1 VEMEDTARPEG
12 VFEEHGRPLLHPA
25 TPRPAAQSELEERM
39 EAIEGEL
46 EEIFLELVAQRQA
59 AAGLPQQPPTV
70 SAAKLCLE
78 IAPRGLARREGGQ
91 LYRQLQRAA
100 ELYVDRR
107 AAIPLGRVYCHWC
120 RSFFCEHSA
129 PPEPR
134 CVFGGYTPTGQ
145 PTWPEF
151 VSVLLERRH
160 PRVDSIFHGNPSLV
174 TLVQWGGELTKA
186 QLPVYGKR
194 SPVCRILGQIAMG
207 YIQFPDGLW
216 LPNDAGGPRSPLAIT
231 LQAVEVGVHGHGA
244 PLILNVVSKIPDDSP
259 AYQVFEESR
268 DTRLADALHA
278 SRQSLVE
285 ASLIRMSRRR
295 RGGERQRLVM
305 AALQRLAKNLDRIF
319 RQRERRT
326 FHSQE
331 RHANR
336 GRPAST
342 ALGDALQAAPDSIY
356 RDVEERTWVV
366 LGPKNR
372 VHVFNDQGRHVT
384 SIVYPGE
391 TVRARTTR
399 GKWRAPQ
406 EAERTAFQ
414 EALRRQSPA
423 AAPPPP

>member
-1 VEMEDTARPEG
+1 
-12 VFEEHGRPLLHPA
+12 
-25 TPRPAAQSELEERM
+25 
-39 EAIEGEL
+39 
-46 EEIFLELVAQRQA
+46 
-59 AAGLPQQPPTV
+59 
-70 SAAKLCLE
+70 
-78 IAPRGLARREGGQ
+78 
-91 LYRQLQRAA
+91 
-100 ELYVDRR
+100 
-107 AAIPLGRVYCHWC
+107 
-120 RSFFCEHSA
+120 
-129 PPEPR
+129 
-134 CVFGGYTPTGQ
+134 
-145 PTWPEF
+145 
-151 VSVLLERRH
+151 
-160 PRVDSIFHGNPSLV
+160 
-174 TLVQWGGELTKA
+174 
-186 QLPVYGKR
+186 
-194 SPVCRILGQIAMG
+194 MG

-216 LPNDAGGPRSPLAIT
+216 LPNDAGGQRSPLAIT

-285 ASLIRMSRRR
+285 ASLIRTSRRR